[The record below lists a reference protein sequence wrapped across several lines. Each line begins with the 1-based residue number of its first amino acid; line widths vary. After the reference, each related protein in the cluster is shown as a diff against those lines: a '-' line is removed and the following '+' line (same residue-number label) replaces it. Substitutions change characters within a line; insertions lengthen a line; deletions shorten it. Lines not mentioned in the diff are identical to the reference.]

1 MPGCTKIKFAGASNQ
16 NPQVGLEVFPISIN
30 LGVLC
35 CINLAKL
42 EQCFPAFSSCMI
54 LGCSWLQKGDLCKV
68 WKAEGKQQLRLKTA
82 EVRGG
87 KTAGVGGYLVLFPAT
102 SQLSFLAASSTDQQ
116 QPPFIT
122 KCLAVSSEVLIIA
135 T

>member
-1 MPGCTKIKFAGASNQ
+1 MFPSILFLHDS
-16 NPQVGLEVFPISIN
+16 GLQ
-30 LGVLC
+30 
-35 CINLAKL
+35 LAPKGRFVQSL
-42 EQCFPAFSSCMI
+42 EGRREA
-54 LGCSWLQKGDLCKV
+54 
-68 WKAEGKQQLRLKTA
+68 ATETLKTA

-102 SQLSFLAASSTDQQ
+102 SQLSFLSASSTDQQ

-122 KCLAVSSEVLIIA
+122 KCLAVSSEVIA